1 MWSRGECKDITLSL
15 YYVKTTYIYRYFGNR
30 NKMKK
35 KFDAIKHMRD
45 IRATLYE
52 KYATAP
58 QLLQKDL
65 EQVRA
70 KYGIKTPPKL
80 KPGD

>member
-1 MWSRGECKDITLSL
+1 
-15 YYVKTTYIYRYFGNR
+15 
-30 NKMKK
+30 MKK